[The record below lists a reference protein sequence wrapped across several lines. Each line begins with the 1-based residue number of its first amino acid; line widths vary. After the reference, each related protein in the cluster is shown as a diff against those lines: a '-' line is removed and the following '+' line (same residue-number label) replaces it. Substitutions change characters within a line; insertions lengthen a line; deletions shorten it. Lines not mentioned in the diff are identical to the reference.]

1 MTASARR
8 KETESCIS
16 AVQFRGG
23 LYPMM
28 LLRVGNP
35 RDQSFFNGLM
45 ERIAQAP
52 DFFKHAPVVLDLQDL
67 AEAPPFNMAELI
79 RRLRQHQL
87 VPIGVVNGTEEQ
99 NRTAVNAGL
108 SILPEGREGPQL
120 RPAPVAA
127 AKATDVRTADASGS
141 DAPVSDTSGSD
152 DPGPMRTVLSAER
165 ADAPSQLIAQTVRSG
180 RQVYADGGDLI
191 VLGTVSPGAEL
202 LADHHIHVYGALRG
216 RAHAGAKGDTAARI
230 FCQCLDAE
238 LVSVAGNWLVR
249 DDMPEALIGKPVQI
263 LFDGARVCIEPLA

>member
-1 MTASARR
+1 MTASAQR
-8 KETESCIS
+8 KEAENCIS
-16 AVQFRGG
+16 TVQFRGG

-35 RDQSFFNGLM
+35 RDQSFFSGVM

-52 DFFKHAPVVLDLQDL
+52 DFFRHAPVVLDLQDL
-67 AEAPPFNMAELI
+67 AGAAPFNMAELV

-108 SILPEGREGPQL
+108 SILPEGREAPGL
-120 RPAPVAA
+120 RPAAVAAAGPVAA
-127 AKATDVRTADASGS
+127 ADAQVPAAAAAAAASGLAS
-141 DAPVSDTSGSD
+141 ESEPAAGASS
-152 DPGPMRTVLSAER
+152 
-165 ADAPSQLIAQTVRSG
+165 PSLLVAQAVRSG
-180 RQVYADGGDLI
+180 QQVYADGGDLI

-202 LADHHIHVYGALRG
+202 LADHHIHVYGTLRG

-238 LVSVAGNWLVR
+238 LVSLAGHWLVR
-249 DDMPEALIGKPVQI
+249 DDMPEELIGKPVQI
-263 LFDGARVCIEPLA
+263 LFVDGRVCIAPLA